1 MKGKYL
7 LLGTNLGNREKNL
20 SIAIVKIRKSL
31 GEVLQQS
38 SIYESEAWGF
48 RDQPSFLNQVI
59 RIKTSLSPEEL
70 LKGIA
75 EIEKN
80 MGRIREEKWKERLI
94 DIDILYYEDVI
105 LNHNQLVIPHP
116 EIQNR
121 NFTLVPLCEISGTE
135 IHPVLKKTND
145 ELLEASNDPLGV
157 RKASNSDEA

>member
-20 SIAIVKIRKSL
+20 SSAIVEIRKYL
-31 GEVLQQS
+31 GEILQKS

-70 LKGIA
+70 LAGIA
-75 EIEKN
+75 GIEED
-80 MGRIREEKWKERLI
+80 MGRIRYEKWKERLI
-94 DIDILYYEDVI
+94 DIDILYYEDEI
-105 LNHNQLVIPHP
+105 INQDQLVIPHP

-121 NFTLVPLCEISGTE
+121 NFTLVPLCEISGSG
-135 IHPVLKKTND
+135 IHPVLKKTNL
-145 ELLEASNDPLGV
+145 ELLQASKDPLKV
-157 RKASNSDEA
+157 NKVVNSDET